1 LIATFRAKA
10 SLVLAMLIALASVAF
25 AAPASTTTS
34 LAISATSVPY
44 QTPITLTA
52 TVTSGGSPVT
62 AGIVLFCEATAIF
75 CENNSALGVA
85 QLTFPA
91 ATASVK
97 LGSGPIGN
105 HSYKAV
111 YRANNLYF
119 SSLSNT
125 VTYAVTGTHQST
137 TSLVSVGAPGNYT
150 LTGTV
155 NGLGMLST
163 GPTGT
168 VSFLD
173 TSSGNNVLGTE
184 NLVVSTLA
192 TTFSQ
197 NQPFAIGGPGAT
209 QRSAAIAS
217 AYLNAD
223 NNLDI
228 VTGDAAQTISV
239 LMGNGDGTFKPK
251 VNYPGCTVGKVLQ
264 IVLADF
270 NRDGNTDIALGC
282 SDGTNG
288 GLLILLGNGDGS
300 FQNPVLYS
308 TGDVA
313 SIAMGDFNRDGL
325 LDFAV
330 SDNSQQNITILLGKG
345 DGTFTKSSV
354 VSTHRV
360 TRGVVV
366 ADFNADGKDDIAV
379 ALSTTVP
386 GSNLFDLYVA
396 SGNGDGTFQIQTT
409 PVAQGIGEFLTT
421 GDTNADNKADVIAAT
436 ITEPGGGLVG
446 HSLFVLL
453 GNGDGTF
460 ATPVSYLSDI
470 PSDPHL
476 ADVNGDGIPDIIAG
490 GSTGALV
497 YQGNG
502 DGTFQ
507 PYQEPTIGGFALTY
521 AVNAGD
527 FNNDGNADLIG
538 TDADTPR
545 AAVALSQVAQTSTA
559 SALTSVAVFPLGSG
573 IHNVD
578 ASYPGDS
585 IYSGSISTTVPL
597 LAAPV
602 NTALTLATSPN
613 LSSLT
618 GQPVT
623 LTATLSPY
631 TVAPPFTTTNGDSV
645 NFYSGVTPIG
655 SGTLSNGVATLAT
668 SALGTGS
675 DSLTAV
681 FPGDTNYNPSTSNVI
696 GFTVADILLVSSV
709 NPSTYQQS
717 VTFTATLGSGKTG
730 NVNFFDGGTLI
741 GSSPVNGPTVPFT
754 TSTLSVGSHNIT
766 AQFSS
771 SISPVLVQVVN
782 KATPTVTVTTSGPS
796 TYGGSVTITASVPS
810 GVTGTIT
817 FTSGGVTLGSG
828 TIVNGT
834 VSITTTALT
843 PPSDVITAT
852 YSGDGNYTPATGTT
866 TQTVGK
872 ANPTTTLTSSV
883 NPSLP
888 GSSVTFTDTLT
899 SSATGTV
906 TFTSGSSTLGTATVT
921 GGVATVSTSTLPLGS
936 DPIKATYSGD
946 GNYNSAVATMT
957 QNVAKVTPTLTVSTS
972 GPSIFGQ
979 TVTLTA
985 SVPKGPTG
993 TITITSGGVTLG
1005 SGTITSSNGT
1015 VTVTTTTLPV
1025 GSDLITATYGGDAT
1039 NNTATAT
1046 TTQVVSKASPTET
1059 LTSSLNPSTFGQ
1071 SVTFT
1076 ATLPSNVTG
1085 TVTFKNGATSLG
1097 TSTVANGVA
1106 IFATSTLPA
1115 GSDAITATYSGD
1127 ANNGTATASL
1137 TQTVNKGT
1145 PTVTVTT
1152 SGPSTFGNPVTIT
1165 VTLPVG
1171 TTGTVTVT
1179 SGSTTLGSG
1188 TVNPTTGVV
1197 TVTTSTL
1204 PVGTD
1209 PITASY
1215 GGDSNN
1221 NPATGTTNQTVSKAT
1236 PVVSLAS
1243 SLNPS
1248 ASGQSVTFTATL
1260 PSGVTGT
1267 VTFTSG
1273 ATTLGTST
1281 LSGGTASVATSTLPV
1296 GTDPITAT
1304 YNGDSNYSSATATL
1318 NQNVGKATPTLTV
1331 STSGPSTFGQT
1342 VTITA
1347 SVPNGPTGTITITSG
1362 GVTLG
1367 SGTITS
1373 SNGTVTVTTTTLP
1386 VGSDLITATYGGDAS
1401 NNTATGTITQVV
1413 SKTSPTETL
1422 TSSLN
1427 PSTFGQSVTLT
1438 ATLPTNVT
1446 GTVTFKNGATSLGT
1460 STVTNGVATYVT
1472 STLPAGS
1479 DAITAAY
1486 SGDTNNGSATASLT
1500 QTVNKG
1506 TPTVTVTTS
1515 GPSNYGDPV
1524 TITVTLPVGTT
1535 GTVTVTS
1542 GSTTIGS
1549 GTVNPTTGVVT
1560 VTTSNLPVGTDPIT
1574 ASYGGDSN
1582 NNPATGTTNQT
1593 VSKATPVVSLTSSM
1607 NPSQTGQSV
1616 TFTATLPSGATGTVT
1631 FTNGGTTLGTS
1642 TLSGGKA
1649 TATTSTLA
1657 VGSDPITAT
1666 YNGDGNYNSATG
1678 TLTQNVGKN
1687 ITTISLTSSVN
1698 PSNINQSVTF
1708 TATVPTA
1715 VTGTITFLDG
1725 STTLGTGTINNGVA
1739 TFATST
1745 LTGGIHTITASYP
1758 GNTDYSP
1765 VVSAPL
1771 TQTVNKTASTVTLT
1785 SSVNPS
1791 NISQSV
1797 TFTATVTTGA
1807 TGTVTFLDGSTALGT
1822 GTIASGVATF
1832 ATSTLTGGTHTI
1844 TASYAGDT
1852 TFNSAVSAPLTQTVN
1867 KNTPVLPPPVVSTN
1881 NPTYGNPVTITETVP
1896 PGVTGPVTFSNG
1908 TNPIGTAPIVGGVA
1922 TITISNLPLGTD
1934 PITAST
1940 PGDSNNN
1947 PATSTPT
1954 TVTVAKASPAVV
1966 VTSSLNP
1973 SVFNQTVTFTATTP
1987 ASATGIITFMD
1998 GATVLGTGP
2007 LTNGQ
2012 ATYTTSA
2019 LIVGSHPITAS
2030 YGGDTNNNSAT
2041 SAPLTQV
2048 VNKATPVI
2056 PPPVASP
2063 TNAAPNT
2070 PVTITETV
2078 PPGVTGTVTFSNG
2091 TNPIGTAPIVGGVAT
2106 ITVPSLPVGTNPI
2119 TATTSGDSN
2128 NNPATSA
2135 PTNVT
2140 VQAVNPVLV
2149 APIVSSNN
2157 PPPNTPVTITE
2168 PIPTGVTGP
2177 VTFYNG
2183 TTPLGTAPIV
2193 NGQATLTVPSL
2204 PVGTDQITVTAIN
2217 SSTSGTL
2224 TSPATTV
2231 TVAKATVT
2239 VTLASSVN
2247 PAAASQAITFS
2258 ATVPSGATGTVTFLD
2273 GTTVLGVGTISNGV
2287 ATFTTSTLSIG
2298 SHSITASY
2306 GGDSS
2311 NSAATSAV
2319 LTEVVGKIPTVTT
2332 ITASGLA
2339 ELLHTGVTFTANVTA
2354 PSPNATGTVTFME
2367 GTTVLGSS
2375 PLSANGGVVVT
2386 LSTNANAAF
2395 ATTSLAT
2402 GLHQIVAVYSGDSN
2416 FAPSTSAPAPNTVED
2431 FTNTN
2436 TGAATQNMFPGDS
2449 TTYKFTLAPVSAT
2462 TFLDD
2467 VTVAIDGLP
2476 AGSTY
2481 TFTPSTITAGSG
2493 STDITVT
2500 VQTSSSLNAQNRVPQ
2515 NGRSPRNELP
2525 IALGM
2530 LGILGLGA
2538 VRKMR
2543 RKLPRTLLLVVLAL
2557 GSILPIAALS
2567 GCAGG
2572 YFTLTPTTYSLTVTG
2587 TEGAIQHAA
2596 TATLV
2601 VQ

>member
-1 LIATFRAKA
+1 MTRSAHSSSCPTVNSLIATFRAKA

-25 AAPASTTTS
+25 AAPSPTSIS

-52 TVTSGGSPVT
+52 TVTSSGSPVS

-75 CENNSALGVA
+75 CENNSALGIA
-85 QLTFPA
+85 QLTHPG

-111 YRANNLYF
+111 YRANNLYS

-137 TSLVSVGAPGNYT
+137 TSLASTGTPGSYN

-163 GPTGT
+163 GPTGSI
-168 VSFLD
+168 SFLD
-173 TSSGNNVLGTE
+173 TSNGNNLLGTE

-197 NQPFAIGGPGAT
+197 KSPFAIGGPGAT

-217 AYLNAD
+217 AYLDTD
-223 NNLDI
+223 NNLDV

-239 LMGNGDGTFKPK
+239 LLGNGDGSFKPK

-282 SDGTNG
+282 SNGATG

-330 SDNSQQNITILLGKG
+330 TNNSQQNVTILLGNG
-345 DGTFTKSSV
+345 DGTFTKEATTL
-354 VSTHRV
+354 STHRI
-360 TRGVVV
+360 TRGIVV
-366 ADFNADGKDDIAV
+366 ADFNQDGKDDIAY
-379 ALSTTVP
+379 ALSTSVS
-386 GSNLFDLYVA
+386 GSSLFDLFVA
-396 SGNGDGTFQIQTT
+396 LGNGDGTFQQQTT
-409 PVAQGIGEFLTT
+409 PIAQQIGEFLTA
-421 GDTNADNKADVIAAT
+421 GDTNGDNKTDIIAAT
-436 ITEPGGGLVG
+436 ITEPGGTLVG
-446 HSLFVLL
+446 QSLFVLL

-460 ATPVSYLSDI
+460 QTPVSYLSDI

-497 YQGNG
+497 YQGVG

-559 SALTSVAVFPLGSG
+559 SALTNVAVFPLGSG

-585 IYSGSISTTVPL
+585 IYSGSVSTTVPL

-602 NTALTLATSPN
+602 NTSLALSTSPV
-613 LSSLT
+613 LSSLA

-631 TVAPPFTTTNGDSV
+631 TVGPPFTTTNGDLV

-655 SGTLSNGVATLAT
+655 SGTLSNGVATLT
-668 SALGTGS
+668 TTLLTTGS

-681 FPGDTNYNPSTSNVI
+681 FPGDTNYNLSNSSAVS
-696 GFTVADILLVSSV
+696 FTVADILLTSSV
-709 NPSTYQQS
+709 NPSTYKQT
-717 VTFTATLGSGKTG
+717 VTFTATIGSGKTG

-741 GSSPVNGPTVPFT
+741 GSAVVNGPTVPFT
-754 TSTLSVGSHNIT
+754 TSSLSVGSHNIT

-771 SISPVLVQVVN
+771 STSPVLVQVVN

-796 TYGGSVTITASVPS
+796 TFGGTVTITATVPPD
-810 GVTGTIT
+810 VTGTIT
-817 FTSGGVTLGSG
+817 FSNGSLPLGSG

-834 VSITTTALT
+834 VSITTTVLGSG
-843 PPSDVITAT
+843 SDVITAA
-852 YSGDGNYTPATGTT
+852 YSGDNNYTPASGTV

-872 ANPTTTLTSSV
+872 ATPTSTLTSSV

-888 GSSVTFTDTLT
+888 GASVTFTDTLLPNT
-899 SSATGTV
+899 VTGTV
-906 TFTSGSSTLGTATVT
+906 TFKNGSTTIGTGTVSGGI
-921 GGVATVSTSTLPLGS
+921 ATVSTSTLPLGS
-936 DPIKATYSGD
+936 DTITATYGGD
-946 GNYNSAVATMT
+946 TNFSSSVATMT
-957 QNVAKVTPTLTVSTS
+957 QNVAKLTPTLNVSTS

-979 TVTLTA
+979 TVTITA
-985 SVPKGPTG
+985 SLPAGPTG
-993 TITITSGGVTLG
+993 TITITSGGTTLG
-1005 SGTITSSNGT
+1005 TGTVTSSNGT
-1015 VTVTTTTLPV
+1015 VTVTTSTLPV
-1025 GSDLITATYGGDAT
+1025 GSDLITAVYGGDAT
-1039 NNTATAT
+1039 NATATAT
-1046 TTQVVSKASPTET
+1046 TTQVVSKA
-1059 LTSSLNPSTFGQ
+1059 
-1071 SVTFT
+1071 
-1076 ATLPSNVTG
+1076 
-1085 TVTFKNGATSLG
+1085 
-1097 TSTVANGVA
+1097 
-1106 IFATSTLPA
+1106 
-1115 GSDAITATYSGD
+1115 
-1127 ANNGTATASL
+1127 
-1137 TQTVNKGT
+1137 
-1145 PTVTVTT
+1145 
-1152 SGPSTFGNPVTIT
+1152 
-1165 VTLPVG
+1165 
-1171 TTGTVTVT
+1171 
-1179 SGSTTLGSG
+1179 
-1188 TVNPTTGVV
+1188 
-1197 TVTTSTL
+1197 
-1204 PVGTD
+1204 
-1209 PITASY
+1209 
-1215 GGDSNN
+1215 
-1221 NPATGTTNQTVSKAT
+1221 
-1236 PVVSLAS
+1236 
-1243 SLNPS
+1243 
-1248 ASGQSVTFTATL
+1248 
-1260 PSGVTGT
+1260 
-1267 VTFTSG
+1267 
-1273 ATTLGTST
+1273 
-1281 LSGGTASVATSTLPV
+1281 
-1296 GTDPITAT
+1296 
-1304 YNGDSNYSSATATL
+1304 
-1318 NQNVGKATPTLTV
+1318 
-1331 STSGPSTFGQT
+1331 
-1342 VTITA
+1342 
-1347 SVPNGPTGTITITSG
+1347 
-1362 GVTLG
+1362 
-1367 SGTITS
+1367 
-1373 SNGTVTVTTTTLP
+1373 
-1386 VGSDLITATYGGDAS
+1386 
-1401 NNTATGTITQVV
+1401 
-1413 SKTSPTETL
+1413 SPTETL

-1446 GTVTFKNGATSLGT
+1446 GTVTFKNGTTSLST
-1460 STVTNGVATYVT
+1460 SPVTNGVATFAT
-1472 STLPAGS
+1472 STLPAGTDS
-1479 DAITAAY
+1479 ISAIY
-1486 SGDTNNGSATASLT
+1486 SGDSNNSGATASLT
-1500 QTVNKG
+1500 QTVDKT
-1506 TPTVTVTTS
+1506 TPAVTVTTS

-1524 TITVTLPVGTT
+1524 TITVTLPAGTT

-1542 GSTTIGS
+1542 GTTTLGS
-1549 GTVNPTTGVVT
+1549 GTVNPTTGT
-1560 VTTSNLPVGTDPIT
+1560 VTITTSSLPVGTDPIT
-1574 ASYGGDSN
+1574 GSYSGDSN
-1582 NNPATGTTNQT
+1582 NNPAIGTTNQ
-1593 VSKATPVVSLTSSM
+1593 VVAKATPVVALTSSA
-1607 NPSQTGQSV
+1607 NPSATGQSV
-1616 TFTATLPSGATGTVT
+1616 TFTAMLPSGATGTVT
-1631 FTNGGTTLGTS
+1631 FANGATALGTS
-1642 TLSGGKA
+1642 TLSAGKA
-1649 TATTSTLA
+1649 TVTTTTLP
-1657 VGSDPITAT
+1657 VGADPITAT

-1687 ITTISLTSSVN
+1687 VTTITLISSVN
-1698 PSNINQSVTF
+1698 PSNLNQSVTF
-1708 TATVPTA
+1708 TATIPTA
-1715 VTGTITFLDG
+1715 ATGTITFLDG
-1725 STTLGTGTINNGVA
+1725 STTLGSGTLNNGVS
-1739 TFATST
+1739 TFTTST
-1745 LTGGIHTITASYP
+1745 LTGGAHTITASYA
-1758 GNTDYSP
+1758 GDANYSP
-1765 VVSAPL
+1765 VVSSPL
-1771 TQTVNKTASTVTLT
+1771 TQTVNKNAATVTLI

-1791 NISQSV
+1791 NVGQSV

-1807 TGTVTFLDGSTALGT
+1807 TGTVTFLDGAATLGT
-1822 GTIASGVATF
+1822 GTIASGVATYT
-1832 ATSTLTGGTHTI
+1832 TSTLTGGTHTI
-1844 TASYAGDT
+1844 TASYGGDT
-1852 TFNSAVSAPLTQTVN
+1852 TYNSAVSAPLTQTVN
-1867 KNTPVLPPPVVSTN
+1867 KNTPVLPPPAVSTN
-1881 NPTYGNPVTITETVP
+1881 NPTYGTPVTITETVP

-1947 PATSTPT
+1947 PATSAPT
-1954 TVTVAKASPAVV
+1954 TVTVTKASPTVSV
-1966 VTSSLNP
+1966 SSSLNP
-1973 SVFNQTVTFTATTP
+1973 SVFNQAVTFTATT
-1987 ASATGIITFMD
+1987 ATSATGTITFTD
-1998 GATVLGTGP
+1998 GAIVLGTSV

-2012 ATYTTSA
+2012 AAFTTST
-2019 LIVGSHPITAS
+2019 LSVGSHGITAS
-2030 YGGDTNNNSAT
+2030 YGGDTNNNAAT
-2041 SAPLTQV
+2041 SAPLNQV

-2056 PPPVASP
+2056 PPPVATPNNP
-2063 TNAAPNT
+2063 TPNT

-2091 TNPIGTAPIVGGVAT
+2091 NNPIGTAPIVGGTAT

-2140 VQAVNPVLV
+2140 VSAVNPVLV

-2157 PPPNTPVTITE
+2157 PAPNTPVTITE

-2183 TTPLGTAPIV
+2183 TNPLGTAPIV

-2217 SSTSGTL
+2217 SATSGTI

-2231 TVAKATVT
+2231 TVAKATVI

-2247 PAAASQAITFS
+2247 PAAPGQAITFS
-2258 ATVPSGATGTVTFLD
+2258 ATVPAGATGSITFLD
-2273 GTTVLGVGTISNGV
+2273 GTTVLGVGTIAAGV
-2287 ATFTTSTLSIG
+2287 ATFTTPTLSIG

-2306 GGDSS
+2306 DGDSS
-2311 NSAATSAV
+2311 NSAAISAV

-2332 ITASGLA
+2332 IVVSAPA
-2339 ELLHTGVTFTANVTA
+2339 QLLHTGVTFTANVTA
-2354 PSPNATGTVTFME
+2354 TSPNATGTVTFME

-2375 PLSANGGVVVT
+2375 PLSANGGVIVSLT
-2386 LSTNANAAF
+2386 TNANAAY
-2395 ATTSLAT
+2395 ATTNLVT
-2402 GLHQIVAVYSGDSN
+2402 GNHQIVAVYSGDST
-2416 FAPSTSAPAPNTVED
+2416 FAPSTSAPVPNTVED

-2436 TGAATQNMFPGDS
+2436 TGAASQNMFPGGS
-2449 TTYKFTLAPVSAT
+2449 TTYKFTLTPVGAT

-2481 TFTPSTITAGSG
+2481 TFTPSKIAAGSG
-2493 STDITVT
+2493 STEITVN
-2500 VQTSSSLNAQNRVPQ
+2500 VQTSSSLNAQNHAPQ
-2515 NGRSPRNELP
+2515 NGPSPRNELP

-2530 LGILGLGA
+2530 LGIVGLGA
-2538 VRKMR
+2538 ARKLR
-2543 RKLPRTLLLVVLAL
+2543 RKLPRTLLLLVLAL

-2587 TEGAIQHAA
+2587 TESAIQHAA

>member
-1 LIATFRAKA
+1 MTRSAHSSSCPTVNALIATFRAKA
-10 SLVLAMLIALASVAF
+10 TLVLAMLIALASVAF
-25 AAPASTTTS
+25 AAPAPTSIS
-34 LAISATSVPY
+34 LAISATAVPY

-52 TVTSGGSPVT
+52 TVTSSGSPVS

-75 CENNSALGVA
+75 CENNSALGIA
-85 QLTFPA
+85 QLTSPG

-111 YRANNLYF
+111 YRANNLYS

-125 VTYAVTGTHQST
+125 VTYSVTGTHQST
-137 TSLVSVGAPGNYT
+137 TSLVSTGTPGSYN

-163 GPTGT
+163 GPTGGI
-168 VSFLD
+168 SFLD
-173 TSSGNNVLGTE
+173 TSNGNNVLGTE

-197 NQPFAIGGPGAT
+197 KSPFAIGGPGAT

-217 AYLNAD
+217 AYLDTD
-223 NNLDI
+223 NNLDV

-239 LMGNGDGTFKPK
+239 LLGNGDGSFKPK

-282 SDGTNG
+282 SNGATG

-330 SDNSQQNITILLGKG
+330 SDNSQQNVTILLGNG
-345 DGTFTKSSV
+345 NGTFTKEATTL
-354 VSTHRV
+354 STHRI
-360 TRGVVV
+360 TRGIVV
-366 ADFNADGKDDIAV
+366 ADFNQDGKDDIAY
-379 ALSTTVP
+379 ALSTTVS
-386 GSNLFDLYVA
+386 GSSLFDLYVA
-396 SGNGDGTFQIQTT
+396 LGNGDGTFQQQTT
-409 PVAQGIGEFLTT
+409 PIAQQIGEFLTA
-421 GDTNADNKADVIAAT
+421 GDTNGDNKTDIIAAT
-436 ITEPGGGLVG
+436 ITEPGGTLVG
-446 HSLFVLL
+446 QSLFVLL

-460 ATPVSYLSDI
+460 QTPVSYLSDI

-497 YQGNG
+497 YQGVG

-559 SALTSVAVFPLGSG
+559 SALTNVAVFPLGSG

-585 IYSGSISTTVPL
+585 IYSGSVSTTVPL

-602 NTALTLATSPN
+602 NTSLVLATSPA

-631 TVAPPFTTTNGDSV
+631 TVGPPFTTTNGDLV
-645 NFYSGVTPIG
+645 NFYSGVTQLG
-655 SGTLSNGVATLAT
+655 SGILSNGVATLTT
-668 SALGTGS
+668 SLLTTGS
-675 DSLTAV
+675 DSLTAA
-681 FPGDTNYNPSTSNVI
+681 FPGDTNYNLSNSSAVSFI
-696 GFTVADILLVSSV
+696 VADILLTSSA

-717 VTFTATLGSGKTG
+717 VTFTATIGSGKTG

-741 GSSPVNGPTVPFT
+741 GSAPVNGPTVPFT
-754 TSTLSVGSHNIT
+754 TSSLSVGSHNIT

-771 SISPVLVQVVN
+771 STSPVLVQVVN

-796 TYGGSVTITASVPS
+796 TYGGTVTITATVPP

-817 FTSGGVTLGSG
+817 FSNGSLPLGSG

-834 VSITTTALT
+834 VSVTTTALG
-843 PPSDVITAT
+843 PGSDVITAA
-852 YSGDGNYTPATGTT
+852 YGGDNNYTPANGTV

-888 GSSVTFTDTLT
+888 GASVTFTDTLP
-899 SSATGTV
+899 SNVTGTV
-906 TFTSGSSTLGTATVT
+906 TFATGSTTIGTATVT

-946 GNYNSAVATMT
+946 GNFNSVVATMT
-957 QNVAKVTPTLTVSTS
+957 QNVAKVTPVVTVSTS
-972 GPSIFGQ
+972 GPSI
-979 TVTLTA
+979 
-985 SVPKGPTG
+985 
-993 TITITSGGVTLG
+993 
-1005 SGTITSSNGT
+1005 
-1015 VTVTTTTLPV
+1015 
-1025 GSDLITATYGGDAT
+1025 
-1039 NNTATAT
+1039 
-1046 TTQVVSKASPTET
+1046 
-1059 LTSSLNPSTFGQ
+1059 
-1071 SVTFT
+1071 
-1076 ATLPSNVTG
+1076 
-1085 TVTFKNGATSLG
+1085 
-1097 TSTVANGVA
+1097 
-1106 IFATSTLPA
+1106 
-1115 GSDAITATYSGD
+1115 
-1127 ANNGTATASL
+1127 
-1137 TQTVNKGT
+1137 
-1145 PTVTVTT
+1145 
-1152 SGPSTFGNPVTIT
+1152 
-1165 VTLPVG
+1165 
-1171 TTGTVTVT
+1171 
-1179 SGSTTLGSG
+1179 
-1188 TVNPTTGVV
+1188 
-1197 TVTTSTL
+1197 
-1204 PVGTD
+1204 
-1209 PITASY
+1209 
-1215 GGDSNN
+1215 
-1221 NPATGTTNQTVSKAT
+1221 
-1236 PVVSLAS
+1236 
-1243 SLNPS
+1243 
-1248 ASGQSVTFTATL
+1248 
-1260 PSGVTGT
+1260 
-1267 VTFTSG
+1267 
-1273 ATTLGTST
+1273 
-1281 LSGGTASVATSTLPV
+1281 
-1296 GTDPITAT
+1296 
-1304 YNGDSNYSSATATL
+1304 
-1318 NQNVGKATPTLTV
+1318 
-1331 STSGPSTFGQT
+1331 FGQT

-1373 SNGTVTVTTTTLP
+1373 SNGTVTVTTTNLP
-1386 VGSDLITATYGGDAS
+1386 VGSDLITATYGGDAT
-1401 NNTATGTITQVV
+1401 NNSATGTTTQTV
-1413 SKTSPTETL
+1413 SKASPTETL
-1422 TSSLN
+1422 SSSLN

-1446 GTVTFKNGATSLGT
+1446 GTVTFKNGGTNLGT
-1460 STVTNGVATYVT
+1460 SSVTNGVATFVT

-1486 SGDTNNGSATASLT
+1486 SGDANNGSANASLT
-1500 QTVNKG
+1500 QTVTKG
-1506 TPTVTVTTS
+1506 TPTVTVSTS
-1515 GPSNYGDPV
+1515 GPSNFGDPV

-1542 GSTTIGS
+1542 GGNPVGS

-1560 VTTSNLPVGTDPIT
+1560 VTTTALPVGTDPIT
-1574 ASYGGDSN
+1574 ATYGGDSN

-1593 VSKATPVVSLTSSM
+1593 VSKDTPVVSLASSA

-1616 TFTATLPSGATGTVT
+1616 IFTATLPSGATGTVT
-1631 FTNGGTTLGTS
+1631 FTSGTTALGTS
-1642 TLSGGKA
+1642 PLSGGKA
-1649 TATTSTLA
+1649 TVATSTLS

-1666 YNGDGNYNSATG
+1666 YNGDSNYNSATA

-1687 ITTISLTSSVN
+1687 ITTITLTSSMN

-1708 TATVPTA
+1708 TATVQTA
-1715 VTGTITFLDG
+1715 ATGTITFLDG
-1725 STTLGTGTINNGVA
+1725 SATLGTGSINN
-1739 TFATST
+1739 
-1745 LTGGIHTITASYP
+1745 
-1758 GNTDYSP
+1758 
-1765 VVSAPL
+1765 
-1771 TQTVNKTASTVTLT
+1771 
-1785 SSVNPS
+1785 
-1791 NISQSV
+1791 
-1797 TFTATVTTGA
+1797 
-1807 TGTVTFLDGSTALGT
+1807 
-1822 GTIASGVATF
+1822 GVATF

-1852 TFNSAVSAPLTQTVN
+1852 NYSPAVSTPLTQTVN
-1867 KNTPVLPPPVVSTN
+1867 KTASTVTLSSSVNPSNINQSVTFTATVTTGATGTVAFLDGSTTLGSGTITGGVATFATSTLTGGTHTITASYGGDTTYSSAVSTPLTQTVTKNTPVLPPPVVSTN
-1881 NPTYGNPVTITETVP
+1881 NPTFGTPVTITETVP

-1908 TNPIGTAPIVGGVA
+1908 TTPLGTAPIVGGVA

-1947 PATSTPT
+1947 PATSAPT
-1954 TVTVAKASPAVV
+1954 TVTVLKASPTVAI
-1966 VTSSLNP
+1966 TSSLNP
-1973 SVFNQTVTFTATTP
+1973 SVFNQAVTFTATT
-1987 ASATGIITFMD
+1987 ATSATGNITFMD
-1998 GATVLGTGP
+1998 GATVLGTGA
-2007 LTNGQ
+2007 LMNGQ
-2012 ATYTTSA
+2012 AAFTTSTLA
-2019 LIVGSHPITAS
+2019 VGSHVITAS
-2030 YGGDTNNNSAT
+2030 YGGDTNNNAAT
-2041 SAPLTQV
+2041 SAPLNQV

-2056 PPPVASP
+2056 PPPVATPNSP
-2063 TNAAPNT
+2063 APNT

-2091 TNPIGTAPIVGGVAT
+2091 NNSIGTAPIVGGTAT

-2140 VQAVNPVLV
+2140 VSAVNPILV

-2157 PPPNTPVTITE
+2157 PAPNTPVTITE

-2204 PVGTDQITVTAIN
+2204 PIGTDQITVTAIN
-2217 SSTSGTL
+2217 SSTSGMI

-2239 VTLASSVN
+2239 VTLASSAN
-2247 PAAASQAITFS
+2247 PAAPSQAITFS
-2258 ATVPSGATGTVTFLD
+2258 ATVPAGATGSVTFLD
-2273 GTTVLGVGTISNGV
+2273 GTTVLGVGTISAGV
-2287 ATFTTSTLSIG
+2287 ATFTTSALSIG

-2311 NSAATSAV
+2311 NSAAISAV

-2332 ITASGLA
+2332 IVVSAPA

-2354 PSPNATGTVTFME
+2354 SSPNATGTVTFME
-2367 GTTVLGSS
+2367 GTTVLGSAA
-2375 PLSANGGVVVT
+2375 LSANGGVIVT
-2386 LSTNANAAF
+2386 LTTNANAAF
-2395 ATTSLAT
+2395 ATTSLIT
-2402 GLHQIVAVYSGDSN
+2402 GSHQIVAVYSGDSN
-2416 FAPSTSAPAPNTVED
+2416 FAPSTSAPVPNLVED

-2436 TGAATQNMFPGDS
+2436 TGAASQNMFPGGS
-2449 TTYKFTLAPVSAT
+2449 TTYKFTLAPVSAS

-2481 TFTPSTITAGSG
+2481 TFTPSTIAAGSG
-2493 STDITVT
+2493 STEITVN
-2500 VQTSSSLNAQNRVPQ
+2500 VQTSSSLNARNHVPQ
-2515 NGRSPRNELP
+2515 NGPSPRNELP

-2530 LGILGLGA
+2530 LGIVGLGA
-2538 VRKMR
+2538 ARKLR
-2543 RKLPRTLLLVVLAL
+2543 RKLPRTLLFLVVAL